1 MMVAVSQ
8 STLRRTSLA
17 VAALTLFASMAA
29 NAQVAEGTGA
39 TADSSSVAL
48 GNSSTAANSSVAAG
62 ANSTATGVFSTA
74 VGSSS
79 QATAQDSS
87 SVGYQAKATAV
98 GATAVGYNSTA
109 TGVNGFAAGSGA
121 GASGSNAVAVGTN
134 AVGAGDYALSFGY
147 GANVAAGSTN
157 GIALGQSS
165 GVFAVGGISMGLSA
179 MVYGLY
185 GIADGASARATGAYS
200 VALGYQANASQDYSV
215 ALGNGST
222 TYAVTGTSGM
232 TIRGTSYTFA
242 GTTPTGTVSVGT
254 VGGERTIT
262 NVAAGQVSADSTDA
276 VNGSQLYAATQAI
289 EALTS
294 GTSLVAQP
302 SGTSGTI
309 TVGASTGGTTVDL
322 TGTSGARTL
331 TGVAAGSVSATSTDA
346 VNGSQLNATNQT
358 VSSLI
363 TQVST
368 NTTNI
373 ASNTSSINAINSGL
387 SNGTVGLVQQTFGSP
402 GNGSITVGASTGGT
416 SVDFTGTSGARTL
429 TGVAAGTGSTD
440 AVNVGQLD
448 AALANVTSATS
459 NAVSYDSSAK
469 TSVTLGG
476 VGATTPVIFTNVAPG
491 ALTATSTNA
500 VNGSQLFAT
509 NQAVSSL
516 GTRVTALEAAEGT
529 SSGVSAAYVQ
539 QQVAAA
545 VSSANTYTDQQSAAA
560 VTSANGYTDQAIAKI
575 PTTGSGSGDATTVL
589 QSANTYTDQETAQTL
604 SQSKTYTD
612 QQAAQTL
619 SQSKSYTDQQVGAL
633 SNSVDQRFDAVNRGM
648 NDLSNRIDGVGA
660 MSAAAA
666 SAMYNP
672 DSAHDTQA
680 AIGVANFRGQF
691 GYSVKVFHRFGPNAV
706 VNLNVGGATGAA
718 GVAVGGG
725 INIGF

>member
-1 MMVAVSQ
+1 MVSGSWVRSPAS
-8 STLRRTSLA
+8 SPRNLPGDTFRR
-17 VAALTLFASMAA
+17 
-29 NAQVAEGTGA
+29 
-39 TADSSSVAL
+39 ADT
-48 GNSSTAANSSVAAG
+48 SSTDHPFDSRNCASRAPTAPGESNPVETAA
-62 ANSTATGVFSTA
+62 
-74 VGSSS
+74 
-79 QATAQDSS
+79 
-87 SVGYQAKATAV
+87 
-98 GATAVGYNSTA
+98 
-109 TGVNGFAAGSGA
+109 
-121 GASGSNAVAVGTN
+121 
-134 AVGAGDYALSFGY
+134 
-147 GANVAAGSTN
+147 
-157 GIALGQSS
+157 
-165 GVFAVGGISMGLSA
+165 
-179 MVYGLY
+179 
-185 GIADGASARATGAYS
+185 
-200 VALGYQANASQDYSV
+200 
-215 ALGNGST
+215 
-222 TYAVTGTSGM
+222 
-232 TIRGTSYTFA
+232 
-242 GTTPTGTVSVGT
+242 
-254 VGGERTIT
+254 
-262 NVAAGQVSADSTDA
+262 
-276 VNGSQLYAATQAI
+276 
-289 EALTS
+289 
-294 GTSLVAQP
+294 
-302 SGTSGTI
+302 
-309 TVGASTGGTTVDL
+309 
-322 TGTSGARTL
+322 
-331 TGVAAGSVSATSTDA
+331 GVAAGSVSAASTDA

-358 VSSLI
+358 VSSLS

-440 AVNVGQLD
+440 AVNVGQLT

-589 QSANTYTDQETAQTL
+589 QSANTYTDQQTAQTL

-660 MSAAAA
+660 MSAAAG